1 MAMKKTGWCDCAGYN
16 AKEKEALVA
25 DNIARGVPRSLW
37 APNIFDKIWVYPDL
51 VGNAKQ
57 EHESR
62 YFYSWAMEENNEP
75 VPEQPALVAAWECRN
90 CHTRIKVGK
99 YSKTGKRYEKRNAE
113 RALVKTLLDS
123 LLVDDLH
130 GCPDGEPEVNWDHA

>member
-1 MAMKKTGWCDCAGYN
+1 MAMTKTGWCDCAGDK
-16 AKEKEALVA
+16 KEIQA
-25 DNIARGVPRSLW
+25 DLIARGVPRPLRGVNS
-37 APNIFDKIWVYPDL
+37 FDKVWVYPDL

-90 CHTRIKVGK
+90 CHVRIKVGK
-99 YSKTGKRYEKRNAE
+99 YSKTGQRYEKRNAE
-113 RALVKTLLDS
+113 DAKMKKLLDS
-123 LLVDDLH
+123 LLTDDLH
-130 GCPDGEPEVNWDHA
+130 GCPDGKPEVNWDHA